1 MEKTIKEWLETL
13 PEPYRSEALENMYE
27 KNKNEITDSLHS
39 AIFRAFN
46 WSGESIKKG
55 TSDYWYDAYQRA
67 AAGEFN
73 TSSLD
78 KDSEK

>member
-13 PEPYRSEALENMYE
+13 PEPYRSEAIANMPDTAKDHLECCLG
-27 KNKNEITDSLHS
+27 D
-39 AIFRAFN
+39 AIEGAFTWAESKQGYGYWLDIVDRA
-46 WSGESIKKG
+46 E
-55 TSDYWYDAYQRA
+55 
-67 AAGEFN
+67 AGEFN